1 MASPTQ
7 WIWVWVKLRKL
18 VIDREAFHAVVHGVA
33 KSQTQ
38 LRDWTVLNFH
48 ALLIPIATWRYNLN
62 VIQNSQSNKNVI
74 DKYHQVWENIT
85 VSPLLPVFWK
95 FFFFLV
101 YCKYYHIFI
110 HLIYGCSFVAMA
122 AGGKREKIKRGTFF
136 KHAQRWWYWL
146 KTKVKIS
153 PRAHADGGALS
164 WTLDTNE
171 FQCLN
176 LPSMWSE
183 ESFLLALGHRTK
195 CSLSR
200 SGVRYP
206 T

>member
-1 MASPTQ
+1 MWETN
-7 WIWVWVKLRKL
+7 IIRFGRILL
-18 VIDREAFHAVVHGVA
+18 FLLYYLYFG
-33 KSQTQ
+33 
-38 LRDWTVLNFH
+38 NF
-48 ALLIPIATWRYNLN
+48 LFLI
-62 VIQNSQSNKNVI
+62 
-74 DKYHQVWENIT
+74 
-85 VSPLLPVFWK
+85 
-95 FFFFLV
+95 

-206 T
+206 TWAEKTTPGRSVKSPRLPSDPDTFRSLNCQLS